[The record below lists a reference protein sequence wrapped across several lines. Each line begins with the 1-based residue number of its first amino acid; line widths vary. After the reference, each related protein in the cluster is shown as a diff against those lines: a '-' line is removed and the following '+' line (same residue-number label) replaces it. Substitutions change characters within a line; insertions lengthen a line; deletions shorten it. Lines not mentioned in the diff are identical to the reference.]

1 MPTHKKATKKSQTKL
16 FVLDTNV
23 LLHDPTSLFRFEEHD
38 ICLPM
43 FVLEELDNKK
53 KGMTEVARNARQAS
67 RFLDE
72 IVNDAPHKIEDGIAL
87 ESQAHKNCT
96 GRLFLQTSFIKH
108 ELPQNMELGKADNAI
123 LGVVIGMQQDHP
135 QRSVILVSKDIN
147 MRIKARALGLEAQDY
162 FNDKVLE
169 DTDLLYSGV
178 LQLPDDFWERHGKDM
193 KSWVKESHT
202 YYQIRGPLCGAM
214 FINQFVF
221 LENGGNPFY
230 AIVTEQDDQTAVL
243 RTLTD
248 YTHSKNNIWGI
259 TARNREQNFVMNL
272 LMDPEIDF
280 VTLLGQAGTGKTLL
294 TLAAGLMQTLE
305 TKLYTEIIIT
315 RVSVPVGED
324 IGFLPGTEEEKMT
337 PWMGA
342 LEDNMDVLNKN
353 NEEGG
358 DWGREATR
366 DLIRSRVKVK
376 SLNFMRGRTFL
387 NKYLIIDEAQNLTP
401 KQMKTLVTRA
411 GPGTK
416 VVCMGNIAQID
427 TPYLTEGSSGL
438 TYVVDRF
445 KGWEHGGHVTL
456 MRGERSRLA
465 DYAGEVL

>member
-1 MPTHKKATKKSQTKL
+1 MATRRKAVKTAQTKL

-43 FVLEELDNKK
+43 FVLEELDDKK

-72 IVNDAPHKIEDGIAL
+72 IVSDAPHQIEQGISL
-87 ESQAHKNCT
+87 QSEAHKNST
-96 GRLFLQTSFIKH
+96 GRLFLQTESIRH
-108 ELPQNMELGKADNAI
+108 ELPPNMAQGKADNAI
-123 LGVVIGMQQDHP
+123 LAVVMHN
-135 QRSVILVSKDIN
+135 QRSQPERPVILVSKDIN
-147 MRIKARALGLEAQDY
+147 MRIKARALGLDAQDY

-169 DTDLLYSGV
+169 DTDLLYTGS
-178 LQLPDDFWERHGKDM
+178 LSLPEDFWDRHGKDM
-193 KSWVKESHT
+193 KSWQKEGHT
-202 YYQIRGPLCGAM
+202 YYEVRGPLCAAM
-214 FINQFVF
+214 FVNQFVYQ
-221 LENGGNPFY
+221 EDGGTPFY
-230 AIVTEQDDQTAVL
+230 AIVLEQDDTRALL

-248 YTHSKNNIWGI
+248 YTHSKNNVWGI
-259 TARNREQNFVMNL
+259 TARNREQNFVLNL

-294 TLAAGLMQTLE
+294 TLAAGLLQTLE
-305 TKLYTEIIIT
+305 NKLYSEIIIT
-315 RVSVPVGED
+315 RVTVPVGED

-342 LEDNMDVLNKN
+342 LEDNLDVLNKSD
-353 NEEGG
+353 EEGG
-358 DWGREATR
+358 DWGRAATR

-401 KQMKTLVTRA
+401 KQMKTLITRA

-445 KGWEHGGHVTL
+445 KGWAHGGHVTL
-456 MRGERSRLA
+456 LRGERSRLA
-465 DYAGEVL
+465 DHAAEVL

>member
-1 MPTHKKATKKSQTKL
+1 MNARKVTPNKDTKL

-23 LLHDPTSLFRFEEHD
+23 LMHDPTSMFRFEEHD
-38 ICLPM
+38 VYLPM
-43 FVLEELDNKK
+43 FVLEELDNNK

-67 RFLDE
+67 RFLDNL
-72 IVNDAPHKIEDGIAL
+72 VNDSQDNIDEGVPLDAL
-87 ESQAHKNCT
+87 GNKNAT
-96 GRLFLQTSFIKH
+96 GRLYLQTEFIRTPVPDT
-108 ELPQNMELGKADNAI
+108 LANGKADNAI
-123 LGVVIGMQQDHP
+123 LGVVSHLHALHSK
-135 QRSVILVSKDIN
+135 REVALVSKDIN
-147 MRIKARALGLEAQDY
+147 MRIKARALGLSAQDY

-169 DTDLLYSGV
+169 DTDLLYSGM
-178 LQLPDDFWERHGKDM
+178 LELHPDFWEKNGKDM
-193 KSWVKESHT
+193 VSGVVEGHT
-202 YYQIRGPLCGAM
+202 FYNIKGPTCRDLLVNEFVYQDEG
-214 FINQFVF
+214 V
-221 LENGGNPFY
+221 EKPFY
-230 AIVTEQDDQTAVL
+230 AVVATQDDSAATL

-248 YTHSKNNIWGI
+248 YTHTKNAIWGI
-259 TARNREQNFVMNL
+259 TARNREQNFVLNL
-272 LMDPEIDF
+272 LMNPEIDF

-305 TKLYTEIIIT
+305 HKLYSEIIMT
-315 RVSVPVGED
+315 RVTVPVGED
-324 IGFLPGTEEEKMT
+324 IGFLPGTEEEKMS

-342 LEDNMDVLNKN
+342 LDDNLDVLNQT

-358 DWGREATR
+358 EWGRAATR
-366 DLIRSRVKVK
+366 DLIRSRIKIK

-401 KQMKTLVTRA
+401 KQMKTLITRA

-445 KGWEHGGHVTL
+445 KGWAHSGHVTL
-456 MRGERSRLA
+456 QRGERSRLA
-465 DYAGEVL
+465 DHAAEVL